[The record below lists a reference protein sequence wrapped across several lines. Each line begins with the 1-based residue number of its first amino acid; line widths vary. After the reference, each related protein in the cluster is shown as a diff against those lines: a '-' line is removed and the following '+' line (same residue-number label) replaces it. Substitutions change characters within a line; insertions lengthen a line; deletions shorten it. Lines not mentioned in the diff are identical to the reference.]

1 MLHPPGEELKDE
13 KLLVLRNPC
22 TFPVEVYS
30 VELDK
35 ELVKE
40 EKVKCMK
47 RSQTHSRKV
56 SN

>member
-13 KLLVLRNPC
+13 KLLPC

-47 RSQTHSRKV
+47 RSQTHSRKF